1 MTQSRADLSA
11 QPCWAMVAESD
22 SFVNPSWIII
32 PSMGNPRYHLLWAKW
47 VLKWDE
53 TGVFCTWPLLGTY
66 LAMFLLSCMDFVWT
80 QIEIHQV
87 FRRQKMARSRFSG
100 VKMGF
105 QFGIRCR
112 TSPTRQGYLF
122 TVRCRYWYLGDVG
135 ESIASAAHPAH
146 PQVDLQ
152 QIGSVL
158 ELALPMAHIKMH
170 WRGWRGWRGLRG
182 LASVFNVFLEVGIR
196 WRSLEWYQF
205 GNMWKHKGADTKRS
219 CLAAA

>member
-1 MTQSRADLSA
+1 LHLTST
-11 QPCWAMVAESD
+11 
-22 SFVNPSWIII
+22 
-32 PSMGNPRYHLLWAKW
+32 GN
-47 VLKWDE
+47 
-53 TGVFCTWPLLGTY
+53 LLGDVFVELHGLRLDPNRDTPSLPEAKNGAKQIFRSQDGISIWYPLTAVLHQQGKDIY
-66 LAMFLLSCMDFVWT
+66 L
-80 QIEIHQV
+80 Q
-87 FRRQKMARSRFSG
+87 
-100 VKMGF
+100 
-105 QFGIRCR
+105 
-112 TSPTRQGYLF
+112 
-122 TVRCRYWYLGDVG
+122 YWYLGDVG
-135 ESIASAAHPAH
+135 DASIASAAHPAH

-170 WRGWRGWRGLRG
+170 WRGWRGLRG